1 MPDAKTARPGWSRDS
16 MSNTLLVAVSVSLV
30 CSVLVA
36 GAAILLKPQ
45 QIENAAHYRQR
56 IILEVAGLYEPG
68 ADINELWSKVREQ
81 TVKVGSG
88 EEKTVYLV
96 MDGDTIE
103 RVVLPIE
110 GTGLWGMMYGFL
122 AVEGD
127 GRTAYGI
134 RFYEHQET
142 PGLGAAVDNPSWQA
156 KWRGKQLVDSRG
168 NPQIQ
173 IVKGK
178 APEDSDYQIDGLAG
192 ATLTGRGVQ
201 GFVQRWLGKDG
212 FGPFLRR
219 LQRAHRQSEE

>member
-1 MPDAKTARPGWSRDS
+1 MPEANAAKPAWSRDS
-16 MSNTLLVAVSVSLV
+16 MSNTLLVAVGVSLI
-30 CSVLVA
+30 CSILVA
-36 GAAILLKPQ
+36 AAAILLKPQ
-45 QIENAAHYRQR
+45 QIENADRYRQR
-56 IILEVAGLYEPG
+56 IILQVAGLYEPG
-68 ADINELWSKVREQ
+68 GDIGELWSNIHEQ

-96 MDGDTIE
+96 MDGDEIE

-110 GTGLWGMMYGFL
+110 GSGLWGMMYGFL

-134 RFYEHQET
+134 SFYEHQET

-173 IVKGK
+173 IVKGR
-178 APEDSDYQIDGLAG
+178 APEGSDHQIDGLAG
-192 ATLTGRGVQ
+192 ATLTGRGVEA
-201 GFVQRWLGKDG
+201 FVHRWLGKEG

-219 LQRAHRQSEE
+219 LQRAHRKSEE

>member
-1 MPDAKTARPGWSRDS
+1 MPEANAAKPGRSRDS
-16 MSNTLLVAVSVSLV
+16 MGNTLLVAVGVSLL
-30 CSVLVA
+30 CSILVA
-36 GAAILLKPQ
+36 SAAILLKPQ
-45 QIENAAHYRQR
+45 QIENADRYRQR

-68 ADINELWSKVREQ
+68 ADIGKLWSRIQEQ

-88 EEKTVYLV
+88 EDKTVYLV
-96 MDGDTIE
+96 MDGDKIE

-127 GRTAYGI
+127 GRTAYDI

-156 KWRGKQLVDSRG
+156 KWHGKHLFDERG
-168 NPQIQ
+168 NPQIR

-178 APEDSDYQIDGLAG
+178 APPDSDYQIDGLAG

-201 GFVQRWLGKDG
+201 GFVQRWLGKEG

-219 LQRAHRQSEE
+219 LQRAQRQHED